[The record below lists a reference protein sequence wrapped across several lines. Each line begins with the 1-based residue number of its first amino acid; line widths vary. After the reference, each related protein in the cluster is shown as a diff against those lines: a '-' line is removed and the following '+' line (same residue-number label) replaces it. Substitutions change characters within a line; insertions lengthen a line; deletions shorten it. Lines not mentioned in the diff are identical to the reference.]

1 MDTRSPEKKE
11 SVSRKNSSTVP
22 SPFIQNN
29 KIMHRKI
36 LAVSQS
42 SAELQG
48 GLIEIYRREVLTQKT
63 RTVRLLGIKSDA
75 KIIQTLL
82 GYEVQARHK
91 RINCPDM
98 VTARYLKL
106 FSALGCHSIRMPYDP
121 TATARLIP
129 IMERALQCIKDT
141 IAGIFPK
148 NHKRRQYVL
157 KKICAII
164 RNELRNVSV

>member
-1 MDTRSPEKKE
+1 MDTRSPEKKD
-11 SVSRKNSSTVP
+11 SVSRRNSSTVP

-42 SAELQG
+42 PAELQG
-48 GLIEIYRREVLTQKT
+48 GLIEVYRREVLAQKT

-91 RINCPDM
+91 RINCPDLA
-98 VTARYLKL
+98 TARYLRL

-129 IMERALQCIKDT
+129 LMERALQFIKDT

-148 NHKRRQYVL
+148 DHKRQHYVL
-157 KKICAII
+157 RRIYSIV
-164 RNELRNVSV
+164 RNELRNVS